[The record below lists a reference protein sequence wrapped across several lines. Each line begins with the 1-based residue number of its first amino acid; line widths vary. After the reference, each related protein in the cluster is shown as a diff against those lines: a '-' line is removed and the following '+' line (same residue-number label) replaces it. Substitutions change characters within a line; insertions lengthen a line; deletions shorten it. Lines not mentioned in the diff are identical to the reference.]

1 MTVPSSVA
9 FTGQVPSRGRL
20 GNGLTRRLVF
30 VTTGIDVTDTPTGLR
45 AYPAEMLGWLCEV
58 DGERF
63 EDELELLLRALDAG
77 HAIVEVPISTVHLDD
92 NAGSQFRPV
101 RDSVRVYARR
111 WLATWPS
118 SPEPWPPTG
127 R

>member
-1 MTVPSSVA
+1 
-9 FTGQVPSRGRL
+9 
-20 GNGLTRRLVF
+20 
-30 VTTGIDVTDTPTGLR
+30 
-45 AYPAEMLGWLCEV
+45 EV

-63 EDELELLLRALDAG
+63 EDELELLLRAHDAG
-77 HAIVEVPISTVHLDD
+77 HAIVEVTISTVHLDD